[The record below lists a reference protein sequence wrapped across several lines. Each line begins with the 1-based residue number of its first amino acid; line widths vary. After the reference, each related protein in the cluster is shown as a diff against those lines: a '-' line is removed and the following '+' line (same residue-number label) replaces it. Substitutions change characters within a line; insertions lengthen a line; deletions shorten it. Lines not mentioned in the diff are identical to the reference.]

1 MKKKTKRVDTSKAI
15 GSEKANRFHYFCDIG
30 APGAL
35 VMLFLFVILCSV
47 ILGLTVSSKGSAIPV
62 VIKFESFLRIFP
74 VVFLAGSA
82 IGLYVARYSL
92 KLLNE
97 PLKCFGL
104 LFIML
109 GVITFNQFGILF
121 VQSKFEF
128 IWSPYFIVMP
138 LMVAAISITIAFT
151 QRFALGIGAFLC
163 MLSVIALKENNS
175 DFGQV
180 LSVLMVVGCGM
191 GISILSLKEI
201 RTRTKLIKVCATAGT
216 IVFMMVW
223 AMGVWQKL
231 PMNDILKDSCIGLVG
246 ALLVG
251 ILMQG
256 FLPYIER
263 IFRVATDMTLLDY
276 SDSSLPVLSRLAVE
290 APGTY
295 NHSFQIGMMAE
306 AAAEEIGANGL
317 LCRVGAYYHDIGKIN
332 KPHFFVENQG
342 ESFNQ
347 HRDLSPAMSK
357 MIIIGH
363 VKDGLEMALEYKI
376 PKVLHQ
382 FIASHHG
389 TTLVE
394 YFYHQAVKKGKAAGY
409 GTVKETEFRY
419 PGPKPHSKETAIV
432 MLCDCVE
439 SATRALKDPTPN
451 RIEDIVNQLS
461 MNRLLDGQFDEC
473 DLTMRELHL
482 IENRLVKTLCGMY
495 HGRIAYPKLE
505 KKKENDSQTD
515 ENRSEDRPN
524 EGNTTK
530 STQTT
535 TPASNVSS

>member
-30 APGAL
+30 APVAL
-35 VMLFLFVILCSV
+35 VMLFLFVVLCSIV
-47 ILGLTVSSKGSAIPV
+47 IALTVSPQGSPTPV
-62 VIKFESFLRIFP
+62 TIAFSSFLRIFP
-74 VVFLAGSA
+74 VVLLSCSA

-92 KLLNE
+92 KILNE
-97 PLKCFGL
+97 PLKCVGL

-109 GVITFNQFGILF
+109 GVIVFNQFGILF

-138 LMVAAISITIAFT
+138 LMVAAISVTIALT

-163 MLSVIALKENNS
+163 VLSVIALKENNS

-180 LSVLMVVGCGM
+180 LSVLMVTGCGM
-191 GISILSLKEI
+191 GISILSLKKI
-201 RTRTKLIKVCATAGT
+201 RTRTKLIKVCAIAGVV
-216 IVFMMVW
+216 VFMMVW
-223 AMGVWQKL
+223 AMGIWQKL
-231 PMNDILKDSCIGLVG
+231 PMNEIMKDACIGLVG

-251 ILMQG
+251 ILIQG

-276 SDSSLPVLSRLAVE
+276 SDSSLPLLSRLAVE
-290 APGTY
+290 VPGTY

-347 HRDLSPAMSK
+347 HRDLSPTMSK

-363 VKDGLEMALEYKI
+363 VKDGLEMAHEYRI

-394 YFYHQAVKKGKAAGY
+394 YFYHQAMQQVKEAGH
-409 GTVKETEFRY
+409 GTINETEFRY

-439 SATRALKDPTPN
+439 SATRALKDPTPS

-473 DLTMRELHL
+473 DLTMRELHI
-482 IENRLVKTLCGMY
+482 IENRIVKTLCGMY

-505 KKKENDSQTD
+505 NKKENDSQTND
-515 ENRSEDRPN
+515 NHSEDRPN
-524 EGNTTK
+524 EGNTNQ
-530 STQTT
+530 SPQTT
-535 TPASNVSS
+535 TPASNVP